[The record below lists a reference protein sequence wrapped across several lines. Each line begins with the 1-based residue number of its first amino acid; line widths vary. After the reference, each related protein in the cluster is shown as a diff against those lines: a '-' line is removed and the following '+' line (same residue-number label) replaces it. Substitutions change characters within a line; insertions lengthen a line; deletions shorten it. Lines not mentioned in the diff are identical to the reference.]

1 MPEKEKML
9 DLLIKSK
16 TRQKIIR
23 LFLWNPKRDFNVA
36 EIASAVQT
44 KPERARQELLKL
56 QEIDLVAMKKKG
68 NLNIFSLNSDNY
80 FLKEITGIM
89 KKCFGI
95 EDDIKQALEEI
106 DGIVFAFLF
115 GAYVKRHFKTKSD
128 IELFII
134 GEVAKEKIQG
144 AINPIKKFVGREINY
159 RIASPKEFQAKKNEE
174 PLKNILRCS
183 LLILGEETKFKELS
197 S

>member
-1 MPEKEKML
+1 ML

-23 LFLWNPKRDFNVA
+23 LFLWNPKRDFNAA
-36 EIASAVQT
+36 EIAAAVQATPATT
-44 KPERARQELLKL
+44 KRELLKL

-68 NLNIFSLNSDNY
+68 NLKIYSLNSDNY

-115 GAYVKRHFKTKSD
+115 GAYVKRHFETKSD

-134 GEVAKEKIQG
+134 GKVAKEKIQG
-144 AINPIKKFVGREINY
+144 AINPIKKFVGREIKY
-159 RIASPKEFQAKKNEE
+159 RIASPKEFKEKRKEE
-174 PLKNILRCS
+174 PLKKILRCS
-183 LLILGEETKFKELS
+183 LLILGEEKEFQELAS
-197 S
+197 

>member
-1 MPEKEKML
+1 ML

-36 EIASAVQT
+36 EIAASVQT
-44 KPERARQELLKL
+44 KPDRARQELLKL
-56 QEIDLVAMKKKG
+56 QEIDLVAMKKAG
-68 NLNIFSLNSDNY
+68 NSNIYSLNSDNY

-115 GAYVKRHFKTKSD
+115 GAYVKRHFKTKSN

-134 GEVAKEKIQG
+134 GEVAKEKIQD

-159 RIASPKEFQAKKNEE
+159 RIATPKEFRAKKSEE
-174 PLKNILRCS
+174 PLKKILRCS
-183 LLILGEETKFKELS
+183 LLILGKEKEFQELS

>member
-1 MPEKEKML
+1 ML

-36 EIASAVQT
+36 EIAAAAQT
-44 KPERARQELLKL
+44 KPETARQELLKL

-68 NLNIFSLNSDNY
+68 NLNIYSLNSSNY
-80 FLKEITGIM
+80 FLNEITGIM

-106 DGIVFAFLF
+106 DGIAFAFLF

-134 GEVAKEKIQG
+134 GEVAEDKIQG
-144 AINPIKKFVGREINY
+144 AINPIKNFVGREIKY
-159 RIASPKEFQAKKNEE
+159 HIASPKEFREKRKEE
-174 PLKNILRCS
+174 PLKKILRCS
-183 LLILGEETKFKELS
+183 LLILGEEKEFQELS

>member
-1 MPEKEKML
+1 ML

-36 EIASAVQT
+36 EIAAAVQT
-44 KPERARQELLKL
+44 KPDRARQELLKL
-56 QEIDLVAMKKKG
+56 QEIDLVSMKKVGK
-68 NLNIFSLNSDNY
+68 LNIYSLDSDNY

-95 EDDIKQALEEI
+95 EDDIKQALKEI

-159 RIASPKEFQAKKNEE
+159 RIASPKEFREKKNEE
-174 PLKNILRCS
+174 PLKKILRCS
-183 LLILGEETKFKELS
+183 LLILGEEKEFQELS

>member
-1 MPEKEKML
+1 ML

-23 LFLWNPKRDFNVA
+23 LFLWNPKRDFTIA
-36 EIASAVQT
+36 EIAASVQT
-44 KPERARQELLKL
+44 MPERVRQELLRL
-56 QEIDLVAMKKKG
+56 QEIDLVATKKKG
-68 NLNIFSLNSDNY
+68 NLNIYSLNSGNY

-89 KKCFGI
+89 MKSFGI

-106 DGIVFAFLF
+106 DGIAFAFLS

-134 GEVAKEKIQG
+134 GEVAKERIQG

-159 RIASPKEFQAKKNEE
+159 RIATPKEFQAKKNEE
-174 PLKNILRCS
+174 PLKKILHCS
-183 LLILGEETKFKELS
+183 LLIVGEEKKFQELFS
-197 S
+197 

>member
-1 MPEKEKML
+1 ML

-36 EIASAVQT
+36 EIAAAVQT
-44 KPERARQELLKL
+44 KPETARQELLKL
-56 QEIDLVAMKKKG
+56 QEIDLVSLKKKG
-68 NLNIFSLNSDNY
+68 NLNIYSLNSDNY

-159 RIASPKEFQAKKNEE
+159 RIASPNEFRDKKNEE
-174 PLKNILRCS
+174 SFKNILRCS
-183 LLILGEETKFKELS
+183 LLILGEEKEFQELS

>member
-1 MPEKEKML
+1 ML

-128 IELFII
+128 IGLFII
-134 GEVAKEKIQG
+134 GEVAKEKIQD

-159 RIASPKEFQAKKNEE
+159 RIATPKEFREKRKEE
-174 PLKNILRCS
+174 PLKKILRCS
-183 LLILGEETKFKELS
+183 LLILGEEKEFKELS